1 MKNIFKKLLIGTIAV
16 MLLLSTVLVA
26 VGCVENNPKPNPDG
40 TTTQKYD
47 PETRPITFAIS
58 ALDGTFNPFF
68 TTSATDSS
76 VANFTQ
82 VGMLGT
88 TNDGQVACGEDEPVV
103 TLDYKITSY
112 DKHNNET
119 ENDVDH
125 TTYEFVIKNGMKFS
139 DGVDLTIDDVLFNM
153 YVYLDPMYSGSSTM
167 YSVDIQGLTAY
178 RNNDP
183 SAADDSDSD
192 IEQTFRA
199 KAETRLENLK
209 TWSKGE
215 KELDDDMQKDIDAI
229 REQFKK
235 DLQSDWTSNEGTLES
250 SYKEYRFTEDWESF
264 YYIEGL
270 VSYQTEKNSQ
280 GNNVYKKDEE
290 GKYYT
295 SLDDNKDY
303 ANSINAAASDEEK
316 IAEYMAKYACDKDT
330 AIYYIKKD
338 YAINFVYEA
347 YASDKAIKN
356 SIQTLLYGMSTGST
370 ILDSWTKEEQSNYYK
385 GNTDSVKS
393 ISGIT
398 TKKVTSFDGVN
409 KVDLKGEEHDVLCIT
424 INGIDPKAIW
434 NFAFTVSPMHYYSDA
449 ETLADKDNYPYGVRA
464 RDKDFFDDVL
474 NSPEKNAL
482 PVGAG
487 AYRASNEQGNASS
500 NPAEVKSS
508 DFWKN
513 KKVYFERNDYFYTMG
528 EGITN
533 AKIRRFIYEEVSEN
547 NILNRLTT
555 GEIDYGTPS
564 ATPDNKA
571 KALEYSHLAVKEYK
585 TNGYGYVGINPKFV
599 KDLEVRQAIMMALD
613 TSSVIGEYYGGTMAE
628 VINVPMTKL
637 SWAYPDDA
645 ERRYAYDST
654 GLKIEALVE
663 SAGYKKVNGIYT
675 KGDEKL
681 KFKFT
686 IAGDTTDHP
695 SYKMFEKAR
704 QLLNKHGFDIT
715 VGTDVSALKKLATGN
730 LAVWAAAWTS
740 TIDPDLFQ
748 IYHKDSKTTNV
759 KNWNYDGILNTDDYP
774 REKAIVNKLSEKI
787 DEARKTNSTEERAS
801 TYAEALDL
809 IMDLAIEFPCYQRK
823 DLAVYNKDVIDVS
836 TMNQEKDLKYSSPT
850 ERLWELNYN

>member
-1 MKNIFKKLLIGTIAV
+1 MKNILKKLLIGTIAV

-26 VGCVENNPKPNPDG
+26 VGCVEDTPTNKN
-40 TTTQKYD
+40 QKYD

-119 ENDVDH
+119 ENGEIDH

-139 DGVDLTIDDVLFNM
+139 DGVDLTIADVLFNM

-167 YSVDIQGLTAY
+167 YSVDIQGLKAY

-183 SAADDSDSD
+183 TLSDDSDSD

-199 KAETRLENLK
+199 KAEQRISNLVA
-209 TWSKGE
+209 WADDE
-215 KELDDDMQKDIDAI
+215 KAMDDSIQKDIEAI

-250 SYKEYRFTEDWESF
+250 SYKDYRFTEDWESF

-270 VSYQTEKNSQ
+270 VSIKTEKNNQ
-280 GNNVYKKDEE
+280 GNDVYKKDEA

-295 SLDDNKDY
+295 NLDDNKDY
-303 ANSINAAASDEEK
+303 ANSINAAASDEET
-316 IAEYMAKYACDKDT
+316 IAKYMAKYECDKDT
-330 AIYYIKKD
+330 AVSYIKKD

-356 SIQTLLYGMSTGST
+356 NIVTLLYGMSTGST
-370 ILDSWTKEEQSNYYK
+370 ILDSWTLEEQSNYYK

-398 TKKVTSFDGVN
+398 TKKVTTFDGVN

-449 ETLADKDNYPYGVRA
+449 ETLADTDNYPYGVRA

-487 AYRASNEQGNASS
+487 AYRASNEAGNASS

-571 KALEYSHLAVKEYK
+571 SALKYDHLAVKEYK

-637 SWAYPDDA
+637 SWAYPNDA
-645 ERRYAYDST
+645 ERKYAYDST

-663 SAGYKKVNGIYT
+663 SAGYSKGSDGIYVNS
-675 KGDEKL
+675 KGDKL

-774 REKAIVNKLSEKI
+774 REKAIVYELSDLI
-787 DEARKTNSTEERAS
+787 DAGRETNNIDDRAAI
-801 TYAEALDL
+801 YAEALDL